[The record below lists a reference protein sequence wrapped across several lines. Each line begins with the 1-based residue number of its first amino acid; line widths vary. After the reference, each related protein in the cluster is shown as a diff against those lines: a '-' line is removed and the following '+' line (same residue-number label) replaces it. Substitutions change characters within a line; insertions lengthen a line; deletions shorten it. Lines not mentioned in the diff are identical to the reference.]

1 MEIFQ
6 IIDYPTILI
15 FLKFNRI
22 MLNLYIKYV
31 G

>member
-15 FLKFNRI
+15 FLKFIRI